1 MCVFT
6 IQKLSTQNY
15 KNFALAHRAKRLF
28 TQWDHKHY
36 WKYIFFRIGAFPSQ
50 KKIILLLLAFALV
63 IIHIYKCIVV
73 VLFVG
78 SLYIFSYIIF
88 LFFFCSVQIQFHF
101 RIFRVR
107 LVRVSTAVHN
117 IPITSILDTD
127 VVFESDF
134 FVIFVYKKERQS
146 KRDNMKGSKRFF
158 GREKQPRAIYFYVM
172 GVDGKLWKWG
182 NNCELNVT
190 IRINN
195 WIKYYVYHFKL
206 IAPRGPIFG
215 YTSTT

>member
-15 KNFALAHRAKRLF
+15 KNFALAHRSKRLF

-88 LFFFCSVQIQFHF
+88 FYFLFCSNSISFSYISCSFSSCVDS
-101 RIFRVR
+101 
-107 LVRVSTAVHN
+107 STQYSNNFYPRHWCCVW
-117 IPITSILDTD
+117 
-127 VVFESDF
+127 ERF

-158 GREKQPRAIYFYVM
+158 SREKQPRAIYFYVM

-182 NNCELNVT
+182 NNCEINVT

-215 YTSTT
+215 YTSDT